1 MMKLA
6 YSMLTVV
13 LFAFLAALPTQA
25 MEPPQALGLVA
36 TTDPVPLTCSAY
48 ECEIVVSAFCL
59 QQDRRSPSPDDLYRP
74 VRDDM
79 IRFSLGEK
87 GGTSTALDVP
97 PMSIRPDPEYTSV
110 RFVIRRPAGLE
121 ARSVSVWLTVAPNA
135 SLVPIGVEES
145 DAMAVATGAHRRIA
159 AEFFDNGDKRAKA
172 VRLAARLMNALPRG
186 GRLDPGQRQTVW
198 RDAAGTSAQSN
209 GSAREWIGE
218 VYRNCAKAADASPR
232 HTLRRCLAD
241 WHHQSLSKTNRSF
254 WSALA
259 GV

>member
-25 MEPPQALGLVA
+25 TEPPQALGLVA
-36 TTDPVPLTCSAY
+36 TTDPVPLTCSTY

-79 IRFSLGEK
+79 IRFLLGEK

-110 RFVIRRPAGLE
+110 RFVIRRPA
-121 ARSVSVWLTVAPNA
+121 
-135 SLVPIGVEES
+135 
-145 DAMAVATGAHRRIA
+145 
-159 AEFFDNGDKRAKA
+159 
-172 VRLAARLMNALPRG
+172 
-186 GRLDPGQRQTVW
+186 VW
-198 RDAAGTSAQSN
+198 RPEAFLCG
-209 GSAREWIGE
+209 
-218 VYRNCAKAADASPR
+218 
-232 HTLRRCLAD
+232 
-241 WHHQSLSKTNRSF
+241 
-254 WSALA
+254 
-259 GV
+259 

>member
-1 MMKLA
+1 M
-6 YSMLTVV
+6 
-13 LFAFLAALPTQA
+13 
-25 MEPPQALGLVA
+25 
-36 TTDPVPLTCSAY
+36 
-48 ECEIVVSAFCL
+48 
-59 QQDRRSPSPDDLYRP
+59 
-74 VRDDM
+74 
-79 IRFSLGEK
+79 
-87 GGTSTALDVP
+87 
-97 PMSIRPDPEYTSV
+97 
-110 RFVIRRPAGLE
+110 
-121 ARSVSVWLTVAPNA
+121 WLTVAPNA

>member
-25 MEPPQALGLVA
+25 TEPPQALGLVA

-59 QQDRRSPSPDDLYRP
+59 QQARRSPSPDDLYRP

-79 IRFSLGEK
+79 IRFSLGVK
-87 GGTSTALDVP
+87 GGSLTALDAL

-110 RFVIRRPAGLE
+110 RLIVRRPASLE
-121 ARSVSVWLTVAPNA
+121 AESVSVWLTVAPNA
-135 SLVPIGVEES
+135 SLVPIGGEES
-145 DAMAVATGAHRRIA
+145 NSMAVATGAHRRIA
-159 AEFFDNGDKRAKA
+159 AGFFDNGDKRAKA
-172 VRLAARLMNALPRG
+172 VRLAARLMNALPRN
-186 GRLDPGQRQTVW
+186 GRLDPAQRQSVW
-198 RDAAGTSAQSN
+198 QDAAGASALGD
-209 GSAREWIGE
+209 GSVHKWIGE
-218 VYRNCAKAADASPR
+218 VYRNCAKAADASQR